1 MDLEDNPQ
9 FPLFVE
15 SIRTEGQKLPI
26 LVRPLPDKADAYQVA
41 YGHRR
46 LRACEILGI
55 PVRAIVMPLTDEQ
68 LVIAQGIENTERAN
82 LSFIEQALFAVE
94 LKNRGFTRETIA
106 KALGRGEAKGL
117 AYISILTST
126 AGALPEQLVRKIGP
140 APSIGRPKWE
150 KLGSFFKDQKLPPEA
165 NSAVNGLVAS
175 ETWQALATDQR
186 FAALLRLL
194 DRRAAVS
201 NKTQIE
207 ELDLGEGLSV
217 TTKRTP
223 KAIQISIPHAPAPG
237 LSDWLIARL
246 PQLVEEFKREAQ
258 T

>member
-1 MDLEDNPQ
+1 M
-9 FPLFVE
+9 
-15 SIRTEGQKLPI
+15 
-26 LVRPLPDKADAYQVA
+26 
-41 YGHRR
+41 
-46 LRACEILGI
+46 
-55 PVRAIVMPLTDEQ
+55 
-68 LVIAQGIENTERAN
+68 
-82 LSFIEQALFAVE
+82 
-94 LKNRGFTRETIA
+94 
-106 KALGRGEAKGL
+106 
-117 AYISILTST
+117 
-126 AGALPEQLVRKIGP
+126 PEQLVRKIGP